1 MGVFWPLTNFP
12 NIARFVGLIGVAAS
26 FCIIV
31 DREAR
36 YTLMR
41 YLYTQLKRLDE
52 TSARDIEETQ
62 ARGDL
67 LLSLLT
73 SSPAGSHDK
82 HSRNLHSHLIE
93 QSDDGYNDDDDDNES
108 THQQRL
114 PFRVSSKTVSKE
126 PLGFVANAARDARSF
141 ASDSTA
147 FSRAA
152 SPLGLRSIS
161 ASSEMDAVN
170 RLGEALISRLQKLDD
185 TTSGGARDGG
195 STVVGR
201 MALPPTPPDT
211 KTNTRELTTTIAATE
226 QPSVAKDTRGNGDAD
241 GSNGCHVDAVARQ
254 PLDGQQQRQR
264 QSGGD
269 EVLMPLTAVDG
280 PQTPQ
285 QEEEEEEET
294 PVPKPK
300 PKPKPAAESKRL
312 AALPNP
318 NAPAVRSTMRDGRP
332 LAFDYPHQAD
342 RAPERAAVRRERSHV
357 EIETTTDHDSYG
369 FVSNPAAL
377 VAYGGSGSNTLVST
391 DPTQHGSLRAGTDSA
406 AAGAGDHY
414 LFVCVK
420 CHRQSTNEVCEKIC
434 SDEDGV
440 LRCKLRPRSNGLP
453 VDDMEDLVLPMTPKM
468 YTNGRR
474 KTTGRML
481 YENLTALHSQHER
494 MKTRTACHGT
504 TAPHSSAS
512 RECPNAV
519 RSRLR
524 IVPVNCLSMCHLGN
538 VVAVAGP
545 GKFSYQFGAM
555 HETDSEDMQAILQ
568 FAEDYIESAEGF
580 TKNKTRPP
588 RLSRN
593 ILARIPPP
601 LPSFTSIAE

>member
-12 NIARFVGLIGVAAS
+12 NIARFLGLIGVAAS

-73 SSPAGSHDK
+73 SPAGSHDK
-82 HSRNLHSHLIE
+82 HNRNLHSHLIE
-93 QSDDGYNDDDDDNES
+93 QSDDGYNDDDS

-114 PFRVSSKTVSKE
+114 PFRVSNKTVSKE

-161 ASSEMDAVN
+161 TSSEMDAVN

-185 TTSGGARDGG
+185 TTSVGARDG

-211 KTNTRELTTTIAATE
+211 KTTREFTTTIATTE
-226 QPSVAKDTRGNGDAD
+226 QPSVAKDTRGNRDTD
-241 GSNGCHVDAVARQ
+241 GSNGYHVDAVARQ
-254 PLDGQQQRQR
+254 PLNGQQLQQQQRQN
-264 QSGGD
+264 GGD

-285 QEEEEEEET
+285 QEEEA
-294 PVPKPK
+294 PV

-318 NAPAVRSTMRDGRP
+318 NAPAVHSTMRDGRP
-332 LAFDYPHQAD
+332 LAFDYPHQVD
-342 RAPERAAVRRERSHV
+342 RAHERAAVRRERSHV

-391 DPTQHGSLRAGTDSA
+391 DPTQQGSMRTGTEA
-406 AAGAGDHY
+406 AAAAGDHY

-440 LRCKLRPRSNGLP
+440 LRCKLRPRNNGLP